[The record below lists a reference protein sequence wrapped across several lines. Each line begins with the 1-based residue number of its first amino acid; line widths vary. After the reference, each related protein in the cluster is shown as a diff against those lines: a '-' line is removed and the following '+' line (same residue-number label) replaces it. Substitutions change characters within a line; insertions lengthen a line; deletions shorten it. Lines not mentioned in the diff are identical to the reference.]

1 MILVSHT
8 PDEVVE
14 GVVEG
19 VFEGV
24 LEGLDR
30 YLPGIRGGGGGF
42 LTPEIPPQI
51 SRRFLQGSNKYPTS
65 IISRDTSQ
73 PTSPDLEEVP
83 TSIEQVSNK
92 YPTSLRRFLRGS
104 TGRGPRAD
112 KKQPLQRLPLISDIL
127 IFNDSGL
134 PTS

>member
-30 YLPGIRGGGGGF
+30 YLPGIRGGP

-51 SRRFLQGSNKYPTS
+51 SRRFLQGLNKYPTS

-83 TSIEQVSNK
+83 TRIEQVSNK

-104 TGRGPRAD
+104 TGRGLKAD
-112 KKQPLQRLPLISDIL
+112 KKQPLQRLLLISDIL
-127 IFNDSGL
+127 NDSGL

>member
-1 MILVSHT
+1 MNLVSHT

-30 YLPGIRGGGGGF
+30 YLPGIRGAGH

-73 PTSPDLEEVP
+73 PISPDLEEVP
-83 TSIEQVSNK
+83 RLGSNR
-92 YPTSLRRFLRGS
+92 YPTSI
-104 TGRGPRAD
+104 
-112 KKQPLQRLPLISDIL
+112 QPV
-127 IFNDSGL
+127 
-134 PTS
+134 

>member
-30 YLPGIRGGGGGF
+30 YLPGSRV
-42 LTPEIPPQI
+42 LSPEIPLNLPP
-51 SRRFLQGSNKYPTS
+51 KYPTS
-65 IISRDTSQ
+65 I
-73 PTSPDLEEVP
+73 
-83 TSIEQVSNK
+83 
-92 YPTSLRRFLRGS
+92 
-104 TGRGPRAD
+104 
-112 KKQPLQRLPLISDIL
+112 
-127 IFNDSGL
+127 
-134 PTS
+134 

>member
-30 YLPGIRGGGGGF
+30 YLPGIRGGGGVF
-42 LTPEIPPQI
+42 
-51 SRRFLQGSNKYPTS
+51 N
-65 IISRDTSQ
+65 SRD
-73 PTSPDLEEVP
+73 TSPDLEEVP
-83 TSIEQVSNK
+83 TRIKQVSNK
-92 YPTSLRRFLRGS
+92 YYL
-104 TGRGPRAD
+104 PRY
-112 KKQPLQRLPLISDIL
+112 
-127 IFNDSGL
+127 L
-134 PTS
+134 PTYLPRSRGGSYKDRTSIQQVSNQFKKIFERVNR

>member
-42 LTPEIPPQI
+42 
-51 SRRFLQGSNKYPTS
+51 
-65 IISRDTSQ
+65 
-73 PTSPDLEEVP
+73 
-83 TSIEQVSNK
+83 
-92 YPTSLRRFLRGS
+92 
-104 TGRGPRAD
+104 
-112 KKQPLQRLPLISDIL
+112 
-127 IFNDSGL
+127 
-134 PTS
+134 

>member
-30 YLPGIRGGGGGF
+30 YLPGIRGF
-42 LTPEIPPQI
+42 LTPEIPH
-51 SRRFLQGSNKYPTS
+51 N
-65 IISRDTSQ
+65 
-73 PTSPDLEEVP
+73 
-83 TSIEQVSNK
+83 
-92 YPTSLRRFLRGS
+92 
-104 TGRGPRAD
+104 
-112 KKQPLQRLPLISDIL
+112 LPHNSYCL
-127 IFNDSGL
+127 
-134 PTS
+134 

>member
-30 YLPGIRGGGGGF
+30 YLPGIRGRGGGGF
-42 LTPEIPPQI
+42 
-51 SRRFLQGSNKYPTS
+51 
-65 IISRDTSQ
+65 
-73 PTSPDLEEVP
+73 
-83 TSIEQVSNK
+83 
-92 YPTSLRRFLRGS
+92 
-104 TGRGPRAD
+104 
-112 KKQPLQRLPLISDIL
+112 
-127 IFNDSGL
+127 
-134 PTS
+134 